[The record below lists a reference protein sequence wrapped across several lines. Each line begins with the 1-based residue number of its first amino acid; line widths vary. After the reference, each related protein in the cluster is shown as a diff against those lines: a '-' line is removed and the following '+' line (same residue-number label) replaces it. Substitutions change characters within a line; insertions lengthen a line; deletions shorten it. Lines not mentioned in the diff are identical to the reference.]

1 MKLHKLA
8 IVLVLFATVL
18 PALACGG
25 SFSTANIG
33 ETWMATDIEGNNR
46 TTIFSPEADFYAF
59 VELQNAPEDTQLKAV
74 WTAVNAADT
83 EPNLVINE
91 TEFTSGDSLVYFQLF
106 NDQLWPAGTYKV
118 DIYLNG
124 TLAKTM
130 TFEVQ

>member
-1 MKLHKLA
+1 MKLHKLTF
-8 IVLVLFATVL
+8 VLVLLAMVL

-25 SFSTANIG
+25 SFSTASIG
-33 ETWMATDIEGNNR
+33 DTWMATDIEGNNR

-59 VELQNAPEDTQLKAV
+59 VELQNAPDDTQLKAV

-91 TEFTSGDSLVYFQLF
+91 TEFVSGDPLVYFQLF
-106 NDQLWPAGTYKV
+106 NDQLWPSGTYKV
-118 DIYLNG
+118 EIYLNG
-124 TLAKTM
+124 TLSKTM

>member
-1 MKLHKLA
+1 MKPHKLA
-8 IVLVLFATVL
+8 FVLVILTAVL

-25 SFSTANIG
+25 SFSTASIG
-33 ETWMATDIEGNNR
+33 NTWMASDIEGNNR
-46 TTIFSPEADFYAF
+46 TTIFSPEDDFYAF
-59 VELQNAPEDTQLKAV
+59 VELQNAPDDTQLKAV

-106 NDQLWPAGTYKV
+106 NDQLWPSGTYKV

-124 TLAKTM
+124 ALATSM